1 MFIENLTPLSH
12 LLKLSSRLDFG
23 TCYPPY
29 RSRPQC
35 MRVQHFCMSNY
46 NLYIAIYHNEN
57 WLVPLVRAGSLV
69 ISTG

>member
-12 LLKLSSRLDFG
+12 LLKQSSRLDFG
-23 TCYPPY
+23 TRYPPY

-35 MRVQHFCMSNY
+35 MRIQRFCMSSY
-46 NLYIAIYHNEN
+46 NLYIAIYHNDN
-57 WLVPLVRAGSLV
+57 CLVPLVGAGLLV